1 MSKPVIALVGRPNVG
16 KSTLFNR
23 LSRTRDALVADFAG
37 LTRDRKYGEG
47 EFDGK
52 GFIVVDTG
60 GISGEE
66 QGIDA
71 SMAIQSYTAMNE
83 ADLVLFVVDARDGL
97 TAADELIAREL
108 RTRGKRTILVINKVD
123 GLREDLAGVDFYSL
137 GFAET
142 LHISASHNRGI
153 RSLLDK
159 ALEPF
164 DSAID
169 DTPTADQGIVIG
181 IIGRPNVGKSTLV
194 NRMLGEERVVVF
206 DQPGT
211 TRDSIFIPYERHG
224 KPYTLIDTA
233 GVRRRKNVSET
244 VEKFSIVKTL
254 QAIKDS
260 HVVIL
265 VMDAREGI
273 VDQDLHLLG
282 FAMESGR
289 AIVLAINKWDGLS
302 PDDRLQIKSEIDR
315 RLGFAGYARLH
326 LISALHGTG
335 VGDLYRSIEECFEA
349 AMKKWPTRLLT
360 DYLQDATGSHPPPL
374 VNGRRIKLRMAH
386 QGGSNPPI
394 IVIHG
399 NQTDELPNSY
409 KRYLENTFRQALNIR
424 GTPIR
429 FEFKG
434 SENPFAN
441 KVNRLTPRQI
451 HKRERLMKHV
461 KKEKY
466 RAKRRK
472 KKD

>member
-47 EFDGK
+47 EFEGK

-71 SMAIQSYTAMNE
+71 SMAVQSYTAMNE
-83 ADLVLFVVDARDGL
+83 ADLVLFVVDARAGL

-123 GLREDLAGVDFYSL
+123 GLREDLAGIDFYSL
-137 GFAET
+137 GIAET

-164 DSAID
+164 EEVPD
-169 DTPTADQGIVIG
+169 DLPAAEQGIVIG

-273 VDQDLHLLG
+273 VDQT
-282 FAMESGR
+282 FTYSGLPWNR
-289 AIVLAINKWDGLS
+289 GGPLS
-302 PDDRLQIKSEIDR
+302 LR
-315 RLGFAGYARLH
+315 
-326 LISALHGTG
+326 LISGMAFHRMTG
-335 VGDLYRSIEECFEA
+335 YR
-349 AMKKWPTRLLT
+349 
-360 DYLQDATGSHPPPL
+360 
-374 VNGRRIKLRMAH
+374 
-386 QGGSNPPI
+386 
-394 IVIHG
+394 
-399 NQTDELPNSY
+399 
-409 KRYLENTFRQALNIR
+409 LNR
-424 GTPIR
+424 
-429 FEFKG
+429 
-434 SENPFAN
+434 N
-441 KVNRLTPRQI
+441 
-451 HKRERLMKHV
+451 
-461 KKEKY
+461 
-466 RAKRRK
+466 
-472 KKD
+472 